1 VSSICFQTVFIF
13 ARFLAFYFQLDIKF
27 HQNFHFLFT
36 WDITESGIKG
46 KLILWVFKK
55 VFFNIYFILKTL
67 RMVCTDRRYRRL
79 LNQRTF

>member
-36 WDITESGIKG
+36 WYFTENKG
-46 KLILWVFKK
+46 KTNFMGFKK
-55 VFFNIYFILKTL
+55 IIFKYLFYFKNFKDGMYRSPVPPPSEPKNFLK
-67 RMVCTDRRYRRL
+67 
-79 LNQRTF
+79 